1 MTYTTDK
8 ATQQAFEQF
17 QQFDVDTQLAL
28 LWYGYLDIKDQLQ
41 PAPTSPTE
49 DTGEALF
56 DRIKSL
62 SKEEQLQAQ
71 RDIATRANT
80 DISKAY
86 SALSSS
92 GKISIWLRLAQ
103 GMEKGSIVQLPSDY
117 QLPSETDNFV
127 NQIKKLNFEQRINF
141 TRSVVVEMGAK
152 S

>member
-8 ATQQAFEQF
+8 TTQKAFEQF
-17 QQFDVDTQLAL
+17 QRFDVDTQLAL
-28 LWYGYLDIKDQLQ
+28 LWYGYLDIKEQLQ
-41 PAPTSPTE
+41 PTPTSSTE

-56 DRIKSL
+56 DRIKAG

-71 RDIATRANT
+71 RDIATCANT

-92 GKISIWLRLAQ
+92 GKIFLWLRLAQ
-103 GMEKGSIVQLPSDY
+103 GMEKGAIVQLPSDY
-117 QLPSETDNFV
+117 QLPSETKEFV
-127 NQIKKLNFEQRINF
+127 NQVKKLNFEQRINL

-152 S
+152 